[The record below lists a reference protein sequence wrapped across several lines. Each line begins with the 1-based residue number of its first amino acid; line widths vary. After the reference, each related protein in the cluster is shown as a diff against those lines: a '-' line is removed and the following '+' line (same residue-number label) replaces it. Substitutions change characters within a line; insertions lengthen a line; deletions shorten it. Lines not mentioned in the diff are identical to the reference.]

1 MHPLCSL
8 LLSIGLVDIL
18 FFDFSFVRFGVA
30 FLNLFSVVC
39 DLVFSL
45 ICIIASVN
53 RANGNLQR
61 SIAVGQKGVIFFF

>member
-1 MHPLCSL
+1 
-8 LLSIGLVDIL
+8 
-18 FFDFSFVRFGVA
+18 
-30 FLNLFSVVC
+30 LFSVVC